1 MSKLLIPFETTPSP
15 PSSSLSTDTATSA
28 PAGGVPQS
36 ITGVL
41 NNPLPSASSSY
52 WLTWSP
58 PTPLPDA
65 LPPPSHPGEVSR
77 ANFAPYL
84 AAVADPFARFT
95 DGGAPA
101 SSGLAACIRPLRRTS
116 CGRWRGGRSPST
128 RLRGGFVVSTG
139 RSLRPSG
146 GSESS
151 GMWSGCSLAIS
162 QVQVLNATRGNL
174 VALQQKLTVILYVSQ
189 VLAALKLELSIA
201 NWNGS
206 EDTDLQY
213 SQFAKTVTKEVT
225 YLHHILSQTLL
236 KSDVQAISR
245 QVVQI
250 FHSHITEAFS
260 KLEVNTPQAKN
271 SSPVA
276 ISVVHS

>member
-101 SSGLAACIRPLRRTS
+101 SSGLAACRRSLRRTS

-146 GSESS
+146 GSERS

-162 QVQVLNATRGNL
+162 LEAHSRPCL
-174 VALQQKLTVILYVSQ
+174 VES
-189 VLAALKLELSIA
+189 
-201 NWNGS
+201 WNGS